1 MKKLLFGL
9 LLFVPFVMAAQP
21 GEVTFRFLNQ
31 AGQPADGYKV
41 TFSVAGK
48 TIAADA
54 NAAETYSVRVMERD
68 TVTVVIDRFRYEF
81 PAAGTREVVLTLNPK
96 GKAVAVERNGVEMRP
111 ARCRVPL
118 YSAQASDNSQYL
130 NLAEYLTGRIAG
142 LIVEGGPGNYQV
154 YLDGLVP
161 LIVVNGTPVLN
172 FNAANGLVDPN
183 DIQSVSVQRDG
194 TIYGTAGMN
203 GVLFIN
209 TVQ

>member
-1 MKKLLFGL
+1 
-9 LLFVPFVMAAQP
+9 MAAQP

-48 TIAADA
+48 TIASEA

-111 ARCRVPL
+111 ARYRVPL
-118 YSAQASDNSQYL
+118 YSAQTSDNSQYL

>member
-1 MKKLLFGL
+1 M
-9 LLFVPFVMAAQP
+9 
-21 GEVTFRFLNQ
+21 TFRFLNQ

-48 TIAADA
+48 TIASEA

-111 ARCRVPL
+111 ARYRVPL
-118 YSAQASDNSQYL
+118 YSAQTSDNSQYL